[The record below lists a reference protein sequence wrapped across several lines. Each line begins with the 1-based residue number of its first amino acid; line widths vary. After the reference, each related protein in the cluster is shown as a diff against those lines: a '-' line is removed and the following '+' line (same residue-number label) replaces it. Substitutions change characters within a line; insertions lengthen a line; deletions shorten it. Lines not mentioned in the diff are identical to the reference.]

1 MFFSPEKYD
10 LSAVGRMKFNR
21 RLRRDEVEG
30 PGVVYDG
37 ELFSKFNDEFSKGL
51 FAKYG
56 KDHSDIIEVV
66 REIIAIRNGEQ
77 QTDDIDHLGNRRIR
91 AVGEMAENVFRTGLV
106 RVERAVRERLALAEA
121 ENLTP
126 QDLINAKPVSAAIKA
141 FFGSSQLSQFMDPNN
156 PLRTED
162 RREGKE
168 GGSTCRFRWSPY
180 HSKKKTNKH

>member
-1 MFFSPEKYD
+1 MMRPGEPPTKDAAEGLFHGMFFSPEKYD

-66 REIIAIRNGEQ
+66 REIIAIRRSEE
-77 QTDDIDHLGNRRIR
+77 RR
-91 AVGEMAENVFRTGLV
+91 V
-106 RVERAVRERLALAEA
+106 
-121 ENLTP
+121 
-126 QDLINAKPVSAAIKA
+126 
-141 FFGSSQLSQFMDPNN
+141 
-156 PLRTED
+156 
-162 RREGKE
+162 GKE
-168 GGSTCRFRWSPY
+168 CVSTCRSRW
-180 HSKKKTNKH
+180 